1 MALGDS
7 AMANLRG
14 VMMTEK
20 GGRFRGLY
28 ITGAFIFFASADSDI
43 GIGIALGIFTILF
56 TGLAHLILKIVSV
69 QDQINGGRASPVSQ
83 PMSQPRPWSHTRKR
97 ELSHYDQMIRK
108 MESQSVR
115 GLSADEAATQF
126 ASFFNGGLKSSVPFF
141 ANPHVQSILG
151 IGAVS
156 AVAQTVVG
164 QNVMPASTESSA
176 SGAFW
181 SGMPQTPSSS
191 DVEACANPTCS
202 TPVTVFDFR
211 CFKCRNR
218 FCSSCK
224 GDKVTCPA
232 CS

>member
-28 ITGAFIFFASADSDI
+28 ITGAFIFFASADSNI

>member
-97 ELSHYDQMIRK
+97 ELSHYDHMIRK

-191 DVEACANPTCS
+191 DVEACANPTCNA
-202 TPVTVFDFR
+202 PVTVFDFR

>member
-14 VMMTEK
+14 LMMTEK
-20 GGRFRGLY
+20 GGKFRGFY

-43 GIGIALGIFTILF
+43 GIGIALGFFTILF
-56 TGLAHLILKIVSV
+56 TGLAHLIFKIVSV
-69 QDQINGGRASPVSQ
+69 QDQINGGNAHSVSQ
-83 PMSQPRPWSHTRKR
+83 PTSRPRPWSHTRKR

-108 MESQSVR
+108 MESQSVQ

-126 ASFFNGGLKSSVPFF
+126 ASFFNEGRKASVPFF
-141 ANPHVQSILG
+141 ANPHVQSVLG

-156 AVAQTVVG
+156 AVSQTVVK
-164 QNVMPASTESSA
+164 QNVIPASTESSA

-191 DVEACANPTCS
+191 DAEACANPTCS

-218 FCSSCK
+218 FCSACK

>member
-181 SGMPQTPSSS
+181 SGVPQTPSSS

-224 GDKVTCPA
+224 GDKVTCPT

>member
-224 GDKVTCPA
+224 GDKVTCPT

>member
-97 ELSHYDQMIRK
+97 ELSHYDHMIRK
-108 MESQSVR
+108 MESQSIR

-191 DVEACANPTCS
+191 DVEACANPTCKA
-202 TPVTVFDFR
+202 PVTVFDFR

>member
-28 ITGAFIFFASADSDI
+28 ITGAFIFFASADSGI

>member
-69 QDQINGGRASPVSQ
+69 QDQINGGRASSVSQ